1 MYWVEFPV
9 LYGRFLLVICFIC
22 SSMYTSIPIPQFISP
37 TPSLL
42 ETISLFSTTVT
53 YICSANKFIC
63 TIVLDS
69 TYKWSDIDSTYMIF
83 VFLWLASLSTIVS
96 RSIRVTVNG
105 IISLFLMADQYS
117 TEYVY
122 CVFFTRP
129 SISGHSGCFCVL
141 AVVCNAAVN
150 TGVHVSFQIVVVSRY
165 LPRSG
170 IVGSYGSP
178 TFSFKKCI
186 YLLSDFLDC
195 GRSLLLPTAFSSCS

>member
-9 LYGRFLLVICFIC
+9 LYGRFLLVICFIY

-105 IISLFLMADQYS
+105 IISLFLMADQCTVS
-117 TEYVY
+117 SLPVPLSVDTQVASVSWLL
-122 CVFFTRP
+122 CVMLQWTL
-129 SISGHSGCFCVL
+129 GCTCLFKLWLSPDICPEVGL
-141 AVVCNAAVN
+141 LDHMAV
-150 TGVHVSFQIVVVSRY
+150 
-165 LPRSG
+165 
-170 IVGSYGSP
+170 
-178 TFSFKKCI
+178 
-186 YLLSDFLDC
+186 
-195 GRSLLLPTAFSSCS
+195 LLLVSKNVFTY